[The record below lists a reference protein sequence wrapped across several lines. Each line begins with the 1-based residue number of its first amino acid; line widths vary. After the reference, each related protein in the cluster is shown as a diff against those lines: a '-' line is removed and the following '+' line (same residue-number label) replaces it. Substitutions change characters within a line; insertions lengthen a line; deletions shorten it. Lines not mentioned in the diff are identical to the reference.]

1 MNKIFVLLLIS
12 LSFLSFSHAAQEDE
26 KIQAK
31 AIMDGIYG
39 SFLKVIPYVYSDEDT
54 VDSLKK
60 NKARKKELLENLN
73 DISLFFKNARH
84 VDYFQKPGFRP
95 SLESMNSH
103 LDDTINAVKSNN
115 FAFAQKRMN
124 ALTTLC
130 VSCHSQLS
138 TDGAKN
144 AFGSALTAAG
154 RESFGSDY
162 AYGNYL
168 FLVRRFDDSEKYL
181 TMAIERALQESRT
194 SELYASYRRI
204 ISIHTKIS
212 FNHVKAKSF
221 VDKQLTYPKL
231 PVLGKTMLLAWK
243 NSLIPWASFEPSK
256 LESID
261 QFIKTYLSPLEEV
274 KEQTGTGDNDIT
286 LLIASGILSKY
297 LNDYPQASNTAEI
310 LYWLSIAERRLSS
323 TYFFTLSDLYLKDC
337 VKLYPKT
344 SFAKK
349 CYGLYEENI
358 NFGYSGSAG
367 TDIPP
372 EEKKELVKLRSYLK

>member
-1 MNKIFVLLLIS
+1 MTKIFVLLAIS
-12 LSFLSFSHAAQEDE
+12 LSFSSFSHAAEEDE
-26 KIQAK
+26 KLQAK

-54 VDSLKK
+54 IDQLKK
-60 NKARKKELLENLN
+60 NKAAKKELLENLD

-84 VDYFQKPGFRP
+84 VDYFKKPGFRP

-103 LDDTINAVKSNN
+103 LEDTINAVRSNN
-115 FAFAQKRMN
+115 FAFAQKRMS

-138 TDGAKN
+138 AQGSKN

-154 RESFGSDY
+154 RESFSSDY

-181 TMAIERALQESRT
+181 SMAIDRALKESRT
-194 SELYASYRRI
+194 SELYSSYRRI
-204 ISIHTKIS
+204 LSMHTKIS
-212 FNHVKAKSF
+212 FNHEKAKAF
-221 VDKQLTYPKL
+221 VDKQLNYPKL
-231 PVLGKTMLLAWK
+231 PVLGKSMLLAWK
-243 NSLIPWASFEPSK
+243 NSLKPWATFDPAK
-256 LESID
+256 MESID
-261 QFIKTYLSPLEEV
+261 QFIKTYLLPLEEV
-274 KEQTGTGDNDIT
+274 KEHTGSGDNDIT

-297 LNDYPQASNTAEI
+297 LNDNPQAPNAPEI

-337 VKLYPKT
+337 IKLYPKT
-344 SFAKK
+344 PYAKK
-349 CYGLYEENI
+349 CYSLYEENI

-372 EEKKELVKLRSYLK
+372 EEKRELVKLRSYIK